1 MIRLALVL
9 AVIGPATLWYATPI
23 LWAAWR
29 GGPGAARVFDESP
42 RHWAL
47 LLLRVSGV
55 DVVFEGDEVLD
66 LRRPQILFANHVSWF
81 DVLALVAHLPGRCV
95 FVAKK
100 ELENVPLFGPAAK
113 ACGHIFVD
121 RQDRSQAVASLQ
133 SARQNLEEASPTI
146 IIFPEG
152 TRSASGALQEFK
164 KGAFVLAIQSGTELV
179 PAAISGSYEVMRKGS
194 VLIRSGTV
202 RVRFGAPIPVA
213 GYGLGQRNELTRKA
227 REALLA
233 LQSNS
238 GAGAPPPSA
247 ATRDTET
254 EE

>member
-1 MIRLALVL
+1 MIRFAAALA
-9 AVIGPATLWYATPI
+9 IGIPVTFWYATKV
-23 LWAAWR
+23 LWAVGRRSPSAPR
-29 GGPGAARVFDESP
+29 ICDETS
-42 RHWAL
+42 RRWAL
-47 LLLRVSGV
+47 LLLRISGV
-55 DVVFEGDEVLD
+55 DVVFEGDEVID
-66 LRRPQILFANHVSWF
+66 PSRPQILYANHISWF
-81 DVLALVAHLPGRCV
+81 DVLALVAHLPGRSV

-100 ELENVPLFGPAAK
+100 ELEKVPMFGPALK
-113 ACGHIFVD
+113 AMGHIFVD
-121 RQDRSQAVASLQ
+121 RQDRGQALVSLQ

-179 PAAISGSYEVMRKGS
+179 PAAISGSRDVMRKGS
-194 VLIRSGTV
+194 LRIRSGTV

-213 GYGLGQRNELTRKA
+213 GYELGQRNELTRKA

>member
-1 MIRLALVL
+1 MIRLL
-9 AVIGPATLWYATPI
+9 AVLVTIMPATLWYATKI
-23 LWAAWR
+23 LWAARR
-29 GGPGAARVFDESP
+29 GGPDAARVCDEGP
-42 RHWAL
+42 RRWAL

-55 DVVFEGDEVLD
+55 EVAFEGDEVLD
-66 LRRPQILFANHVSWF
+66 PSRPQILYANHVSWF
-81 DVLALVAHLPGRCV
+81 DVLALVAHVPGRCV

-100 ELENVPLFGPAAK
+100 ELETVPLFGPAAK

-121 RQDRSQAVASLQ
+121 RQDRGQAVVSLQ
-133 SARQNLEEASPTI
+133 SARRNLEEASPTI

-164 KGAFVLAIQSGTELV
+164 KGAFVLAIQTGTELV
-179 PAAISGSYEVMRKGS
+179 PAAISGSRAIMRKGS
-194 VLIRSGTV
+194 LLIRPGTV
-202 RVRFGAPIPVA
+202 RVRFGAPIPVT
-213 GYGLGQRNELTRKA
+213 GYELGQRNELTERA

-233 LQSNS
+233 LLVQSFP
-238 GAGAPPPSA
+238 GA